1 MHTYTILNASTE
13 THYDTGK
20 ALFQEYAASLNFKLC
35 FQGFEAELASMKTQY
50 AAPAGALLLAENTA
64 GEPVGCVAVRQWK
77 DATAELKR
85 MYLRKEA
92 RGQGL
97 AQRLLDTA
105 LETARHLGYQT
116 IRLDTMPDMQVAIAL
131 YRKNGF
137 YDIAPYRENP
147 DSGAVYLEK
156 KL

>member
-1 MHTYTILNASTE
+1 MHTYTILKANTDA
-13 THYDTGK
+13 HYDTGK
-20 ALFQEYAASLNFKLC
+20 TLFQEYAASLHFNLC
-35 FQGFEAELASMKTQY
+35 FQGFEAELASMKIQY
-50 AAPAGALLLAENTA
+50 AAPKGALLLAENAA
-64 GEPVGCVAVRQWK
+64 GEPIGCVAVRHWK

-85 MYLRKEA
+85 MYLREEA

-97 AQRLLDTA
+97 AQRLLDSA
-105 LETARHLGYQT
+105 LETARGLGYQA
-116 IRLDTMPDMQVAIAL
+116 IRLDTMPDMQAAIAL

-156 KL
+156 TL